1 MREKTSIFQEEWQLC
16 FKEYSLR
23 MLSEEEVSYLIG
35 SINGLLLYHS
45 TLTTLFLNSSVEV
58 PTGGPVSS

>member
-1 MREKTSIFQEEWQLC
+1 
-16 FKEYSLR
+16 

-35 SINGLLLYHS
+35 SINGLFLYHS